1 MSSITAELAS
11 ALSSVRRPGDFVT
24 SDRTELFAPKLE
36 VDGVGPIAL
45 PFLPVQA
52 EQLIAL
58 AERAPFGRG
67 ENTLV
72 DTDVRRTWQL
82 GADRVR
88 VEGKH
93 WQRTLDAI
101 LKRVANGLGVAEPIE
116 AEFYKLLIYDE
127 GSFFV
132 SHRDTEKSPG
142 MFATLVIVLP
152 SHSKG
157 GELVVR
163 HKDRETRVDLGND
176 EPSEAAF
183 AAFYADCVHEVLPIT
198 EGHRLTLIYNL
209 LRKGR
214 ALNPPCYDGE
224 QTRVTSILRS
234 WTDGRKTPD
243 DEMPVKII
251 YPLEHAYTP
260 AALSFDALK
269 GADAGVSGVLTTA
282 ARDADVDLHV
292 ALLTIEESGC
302 AEPIYNGG
310 WHSSDDDFEAG
321 EIIDSY
327 AALGEWRRPDGT
339 PAALDEIPVDDHELS
354 PPESFEEMEP
364 DDEHFHEATGNEGA
378 SFERTYRRA
387 ALVLWPHKQFFAV
400 LCQAGLKATLPYLG
414 EMVEHW
420 AGGDKDPQSPRRLE
434 AQDLAK
440 HMIAGW
446 TTRQWYPSDDE
457 APSEAA
463 KMLTLLAKLKDTAL
477 INAFLT
483 SITAGG
489 DYTGSDNDAII
500 TAIRLLPIDQATALI
515 EHIIAGNL
523 EKSVCGSGNLLLGAV
538 EALPEGR
545 FEGAAEIMVEALPGQ
560 RKSEPSYRD
569 ERPNSDFVADLMM
582 ALGEI
587 DLGLTDRAADVILGR
602 PKRYRLDGILV
613 PALCRLVGSKT
624 MNSMPMQR
632 LLAAC
637 QEHLQARI
645 AEALEAP

>member
-24 SDRTELFAPKLE
+24 SGRTELFAPKLD

-52 EQLIAL
+52 EQLIAV

-67 ENTLV
+67 EDTLV

-101 LKRVANGLGVAEPIE
+101 LERVANGLGVAEPIE

-163 HKDRETRVDLGND
+163 HKDREARLDLGND

-214 ALNPPCYDGE
+214 TLNPPCYDGE

-260 AALSFDALK
+260 AA
-269 GADAGVSGVLTTA
+269 
-282 ARDADVDLHV
+282 
-292 ALLTIEESGC
+292 
-302 AEPIYNGG
+302 
-310 WHSSDDDFEAG
+310 
-321 EIIDSY
+321 
-327 AALGEWRRPDGT
+327 
-339 PAALDEIPVDDHELS
+339 
-354 PPESFEEMEP
+354 
-364 DDEHFHEATGNEGA
+364 
-378 SFERTYRRA
+378 
-387 ALVLWPHKQFFAV
+387 
-400 LCQAGLKATLPYLG
+400 
-414 EMVEHW
+414 
-420 AGGDKDPQSPRRLE
+420 
-434 AQDLAK
+434 AQL
-440 HMIAGW
+440 
-446 TTRQWYPSDDE
+446 
-457 APSEAA
+457 
-463 KMLTLLAKLKDTAL
+463 
-477 INAFLT
+477 
-483 SITAGG
+483 
-489 DYTGSDNDAII
+489 
-500 TAIRLLPIDQATALI
+500 
-515 EHIIAGNL
+515 
-523 EKSVCGSGNLLLGAV
+523 
-538 EALPEGR
+538 
-545 FEGAAEIMVEALPGQ
+545 
-560 RKSEPSYRD
+560 
-569 ERPNSDFVADLMM
+569 
-582 ALGEI
+582 
-587 DLGLTDRAADVILGR
+587 
-602 PKRYRLDGILV
+602 
-613 PALCRLVGSKT
+613 
-624 MNSMPMQR
+624 
-632 LLAAC
+632 
-637 QEHLQARI
+637 
-645 AEALEAP
+645 